1 MKRASG
7 LLCMLWIFCGCTP
20 SMDEAP
26 PTATSAYVPVYY
38 KGTDIYTTRA
48 EAAKPMVKAGK
59 QYVIGNLLL
68 QNEIN
73 EGIHLFDVSSPAN
86 PRKLGFL
93 AIPLCTELAVRQGF
107 LYCNNYDD
115 LVVFDLRTPGN
126 PNLVKRVKNVFPPA
140 NQDYPP
146 FFNVAFQCP
155 DKSKGVVV
163 GWELQQNITALCRR

>member
-1 MKRASG
+1 MLS
-7 LLCMLWIFCGCTP
+7 LLAILNACTP
-20 SMDEAP
+20 TIDEVP
-26 PTATSAYVPVYY
+26 PPPSSAYVPVYF
-38 KGTDIYTTRA
+38 KGTDIYTTKL

-59 QYVIGNLLL
+59 QYVIGSLLL
-68 QNEIN
+68 QNEVN
-73 EGIHLFDVSSPAN
+73 EGIHLIDVSNPAS

-93 AIPLCTELAVRQGF
+93 AIPLCTEMAMRQGF

-115 LVVFDLRTPGN
+115 LVVFDLRVPGD
-126 PNLVKRVKNVFPPA
+126 PKLVKRIKDVFPPA

-163 GWELQQNITALCRR
+163 GWELKTNVSALCRR